1 MKTKE
6 GQYLF
11 PKGRQ
16 LHLRSHCSLLC
27 DCNAVFLWKRNHWFL
42 SSTIFNYKQT
52 PKTHLCNPRPVF
64 HWGASV
70 EARIWSVRPTSQ
82 THFPCLSE
90 KNKWTI
96 LENPPFLWVVGVAE
110 DWGGGWVLKR
120 IEPLLP
126 RCWVSTLWWR
136 RLNLGHWVAEAEI
149 TDLILI

>member
-16 LHLRSHCSLLC
+16 FHLRSKCSLSC
-27 DCNAVFLWKRNHWFL
+27 DCTAVFLRKRNHEFL
-42 SSTIFNYKQT
+42 LSTIFNYKQT
-52 PKTHLCNPRPVF
+52 PKPICAIPAECSTEEPQLRQGF
-64 HWGASV
+64 GAYV
-70 EARIWSVRPTSQ
+70 QRHKKTFIPICQ
-82 THFPCLSE
+82 
-90 KNKWTI
+90 KNKWAI

-120 IEPLLP
+120 SEPLLP

>member
-1 MKTKE
+1 MQTKE
-6 GQYLF
+6 RKYLF

-16 LHLRSHCSLLC
+16 FHLRSHCSLSC

-42 SSTIFNYKQT
+42 SSTISITNK
-52 PKTHLCNPRPVF
+52 HLKPICAIPAQCSTEEPQLRQGF
-64 HWGASV
+64 GAYV
-70 EARIWSVRPTSQ
+70 QHHITY
-82 THFPCLSE
+82 FPCLSE
-90 KNKWTI
+90 NCWPI

-110 DWGGGWVLKR
+110 DWGGGWILKR